1 MKLLSHSK
9 FSRTSRWLLAAL
21 MLLAYL
27 PARAA
32 LEERWLL
39 VFDTSWAMKKRLPAT
54 ETAVKEMLATSI
66 AGQLHEGDT
75 VGVWTFDQQLRLGEF
90 PLITWQP
97 GTAAATIS
105 NLVTFVH
112 KHRYKD
118 QDETNLMVLQPVLGR
133 VIDDSERLT
142 VVIFFDGYGEINWT
156 PYNDSINQAIR
167 QNLAKQKGARQP
179 FVLLLRTQ
187 FGKFVGS
194 SVNFPPDGITL
205 PPFPAPPNA
214 AKPLF
219 SNPPPPEP
227 VAPIAPAAP
236 KPLPLPALVIVGTTV
251 GTNPAVPPPVTNVAP
266 VPAVTNLEVPSVT
279 HLTPT
284 VGTNPAVGEKPV
296 KKVSPPA
303 VEAAPASNAPARI
316 SPVTNPPATNAPA
329 TNAPAATA
337 LAGGGAAGWWLMAIG
352 VLVAAGLVISFVT
365 RSRRPH
371 SSLITDSMNL
381 PPDPPRQP

>member
-1 MKLLSHSK
+1 MKLLSRSK
-9 FSRTSRWLLAAL
+9 LSRTAVRWLLLAL
-21 MLLAYL
+21 LLLASL
-27 PARAA
+27 PVRAD

-39 VFDTSWAMKKRLPAT
+39 VFDTSWAMKKRLPAM

-97 GTAAATIS
+97 GTAAVTTS
-105 NLVTFVH
+105 NLVAFLH
-112 KHRYKD
+112 RHRYK
-118 QDETNLMVLQPVLGR
+118 DETNLMVLQPVLDR

-142 VVIFFDGYGEINWT
+142 IVIFCDGYGEINWT
-156 PYNDSINQAIR
+156 PYDRSINETIR
-167 QNLAKQKGARQP
+167 QNQSKQKEARQP

-187 FGKFVGS
+187 FGKFVGFT
-194 SVNFPPDGITL
+194 VNFPPNGITL
-205 PPFPAPPNA
+205 PPFPPPPNA

-219 SNPPPPEP
+219 ANPPPVEP
-227 VAPIAPAAP
+227 VAPAAP

-251 GTNPAVPPPVTNVAP
+251 GTNPVSLPPPAPVTNAASATNVAP
-266 VPAVTNLEVPSVT
+266 PSG
-279 HLTPT
+279 
-284 VGTNPAVGEKPV
+284 GTNSAVATVPHPPGGTTVHPTIEKTTA

-303 VEAAPASNAPARI
+303 VAAPAGNAPAI
-316 SPVTNPPATNAPA
+316 ILPVTNLPATNAPA
-329 TNAPAATA
+329 EATKAHNGFFGWLLPA
-337 LAGGGAAGWWLMAIG
+337 LG
-352 VLVAAGLVISFVT
+352 VLAAAGLVIFFVT

>member
-21 MLLAYL
+21 MVLAYL

-39 VFDTSWAMKKRLPAT
+39 VFDTSWAMKKRVPAV
-54 ETAVKEMLATSI
+54 ETAVKEMLATSV

-75 VGVWTFDQQLRLGEF
+75 VGVWTFDRQLRLGEF
-90 PLITWQP
+90 PLVTWQP
-97 GTAAATIS
+97 GTAAVTIS

-112 KHRYKD
+112 QHRYKD
-118 QDETNLMVLQPVLGR
+118 QDETNLMVLQPVLDR

-142 VVIFFDGYGEINWT
+142 IVIFFDGYGEINWT

-167 QNLAKQKGARQP
+167 QNLAKQTGARQP

-187 FGKFVGS
+187 FGKFVGH

-205 PPFPAPPNA
+205 PPFPAPPNV

-219 SNPPPPEP
+219 PNPPPTE
-227 VAPIAPAAP
+227 PIAPAAP

-266 VPAVTNLEVPSVT
+266 APAATNLEVSAVT
-279 HLTPT
+279 HLTPAM
-284 VGTNPAVGEKPV
+284 GTNPAVGEKLV
-296 KKVSPPA
+296 KKVSPS
-303 VEAAPASNAPARI
+303 AAEVSPASNAPARI
-316 SPVTNPPATNAPA
+316 SPVTNPPATNAS
-329 TNAPAATA
+329 AATA
-337 LAGGGAAGWWLMAIG
+337 PAGGGAARWLLMAIG

-371 SSLITDSMNL
+371 SSLITDSMNV
-381 PPDPPRQP
+381 PPPPRKP